1 MRTLVL
7 LLLFL
12 QNPSIPKE
20 ELLGQFDQSAHPD
33 FVLIDQAYT
42 SKSGLYLRKEVYAS
56 FQRMADQASKDGIR
70 LTIVSATRNFNYQK
84 GIWERKWDRPKYMGW
99 QELNKTKDIMRYS
112 SMPGT
117 SRHHWGTDVDLNQLE
132 NSWFEDGEGKK
143 VYDWLTEHAEEYG
156 FHQVYTSQ
164 TNGRTGYLEEK
175 WHWSYLPLAQKL
187 TEQAE
192 LRLKNEMIE
201 GFKGAETAV
210 SIGVVDQ
217 FILGI
222 NSACL

>member
-175 WHWSYLPLAQKL
+175 WHWSYMPLATVFL
-187 TEQAE
+187 EE
-192 LRLKNEMIE
+192 YLKQISYSDIH
-201 GFKGAETAV
+201 GFKGNSTASSV
-210 SIGVVDQ
+210 KAIENYVE
-217 FILGI
+217 GI
-222 NSACL
+222 E